1 MMNINIYKDE
11 KKHIFIVLKQINW
24 FMFSILFILF
34 VLGCMVLY
42 SASGGDYS
50 PLVKNHIIK
59 FLFSLVVFFIICF
72 INYKLIKDFSFYFY
86 LLSIFLL
93 VYLIFFGVESAGS
106 KRWIELGLLSLQ
118 PSEFSKIFL
127 ILALSKYY
135 EDLQHLSNR
144 SILKI
149 IFPILLILIPFT
161 LIANQPDLGTSV
173 LLLANGLCL
182 IVLSGISI
190 WLILIGLIMFMLA
203 IPVAWQFLFDYQKNR
218 ILTFL
223 NPDVDPLGS
232 GYHISQ
238 SKIAIGSGGF
248 TGKGYMQ
255 GSQSQLEFIPEIH
268 TDFVFSVFAE
278 EFGLVGAVIL
288 IILYSYLFI
297 YGLISCYRAREIYEK
312 LVIFG
317 LTMNI
322 FLYFLINIAMVI
334 GLVPVVGVPLPIV
347 SYGGSSMLAVI
358 ISLGII
364 EKININGK

>member
-1 MMNINIYKDE
+1 
-11 KKHIFIVLKQINW
+11 
-24 FMFSILFILF
+24 
-34 VLGCMVLY
+34 
-42 SASGGDYS
+42 
-50 PLVKNHIIK
+50 
-59 FLFSLVVFFIICF
+59 
-72 INYKLIKDFSFYFY
+72 
-86 LLSIFLL
+86 
-93 VYLIFFGVESAGS
+93 
-106 KRWIELGLLSLQ
+106 
-118 PSEFSKIFL
+118 
-127 ILALSKYY
+127 
-135 EDLQHLSNR
+135 
-144 SILKI
+144 
-149 IFPILLILIPFT
+149 
-161 LIANQPDLGTSV
+161 
-173 LLLANGLCL
+173 
-182 IVLSGISI
+182 
-190 WLILIGLIMFMLA
+190 MLA

-322 FLYFLINIAMVI
+322 FLYFLINISMVI

-364 EKININGK
+364 EKININGKWD

>member
-50 PLVKNHIIK
+50 PLVKSHIIK

-149 IFPILLILIPFT
+149 IFP
-161 LIANQPDLGTSV
+161 
-173 LLLANGLCL
+173 
-182 IVLSGISI
+182 SI
-190 WLILIGLIMFMLA
+190 NSFKTH
-203 IPVAWQFLFDYQKNR
+203 F
-218 ILTFL
+218 
-223 NPDVDPLGS
+223 
-232 GYHISQ
+232 
-238 SKIAIGSGGF
+238 
-248 TGKGYMQ
+248 
-255 GSQSQLEFIPEIH
+255 FIKY
-268 TDFVFSVFAE
+268 
-278 EFGLVGAVIL
+278 
-288 IILYSYLFI
+288 YSL
-297 YGLISCYRAREIYEK
+297 
-312 LVIFG
+312 
-317 LTMNI
+317 
-322 FLYFLINIAMVI
+322 
-334 GLVPVVGVPLPIV
+334 
-347 SYGGSSMLAVI
+347 
-358 ISLGII
+358 
-364 EKININGK
+364 